1 MPDPDAGHARYAGEC
16 ECKQAKV
23 GVKLLA
29 AAGFRN
35 VTNTPLESFEFRL
48 LPGGEETI
56 LLQAQYMSRKFV
68 ENYPVET
75 GAGVSSLRAV
85 WVGNTHLAIGI
96 LRSLT
101 LECGTRGV
109 FCDYRELLNPIK
121 NSYNPQVATT
131 EMEILGPNLDCEVL
145 VLDELWRCR
154 AYRMGCGTRSRMFR
168 MRAT

>member
-75 GAGVSSLRAV
+75 GGRGLLFAGSLGGKDTPCDRYSSITDSRVWYSWRVLRLSRPAESNQEFLQSSGRDNRE
-85 WVGNTHLAIGI
+85 GN
-96 LRSLT
+96 S
-101 LECGTRGV
+101 
-109 FCDYRELLNPIK
+109 
-121 NSYNPQVATT
+121 
-131 EMEILGPNLDCEVL
+131 GPEP
-145 VLDELWRCR
+145 
-154 AYRMGCGTRSRMFR
+154 
-168 MRAT
+168 